1 MASAPQAG
9 SRKQKQ
15 KPIGHHAKLCW
26 LISRWCGF
34 KAALQCA
41 WSRTTACL
49 SMAADTHWWLH
60 STRPSLTTHYTVWFE
75 NSHHCAAGQQ
85 CYTEKATKAWH
96 REGTQQDK
104 EHLQSTQT
112 TVNRH
117 SSQNKNRPPSNEEPP
132 SQGAQHPPAQ
142 KPCTPPSQQP
152 LAITGAHGHHH
163 TDPAASSPESSE
175 PTRLSARRKRAEPH
189 YHADTI
195 RTNGEMRHPAPRPRG
210 ARHHE
215 EPVVS
220 HGRMASLSWGDRA
233 GGEGGK
239 GE

>member
-1 MASAPQAG
+1 MASAPRAG

-26 LISRWCGF
+26 LISRWCVF

-41 WSRTTACL
+41 WSRTTASL

-60 STRPSLTTHYTVWFE
+60 STRPSLTTDCTVWFE

-96 REGTQQDK
+96 HEGTQQDK

-117 SSQNKNRPPSNEEPP
+117 SSQTKDRPY
-132 SQGAQHPPAQ
+132 Q
-142 KPCTPPSQQP
+142 K
-152 LAITGAHGHHH
+152 
-163 TDPAASSPESSE
+163 SSPRGKSLNTNQYSNRWAAKGATCPCVEKE
-175 PTRLSARRKRAEPH
+175 PSIPQAVPDSGNKAEEHARLF
-189 YHADTI
+189 
-195 RTNGEMRHPAPRPRG
+195 
-210 ARHHE
+210 
-215 EPVVS
+215 
-220 HGRMASLSWGDRA
+220 
-233 GGEGGK
+233 
-239 GE
+239 